1 MGGLKRQSVPQAT
14 VLFAEQLI
22 VGGVV
27 STTVTVWLQV
37 LVLSHKSM
45 TCHSRVMINSQDVPL
60 VTVSST
66 VMVMSGPSQGSS
78 AGVGGSK
85 SQAVPHSTII
95 SVGQTTAFA

>member
-14 VLFAEQLI
+14 VLFAEHPI

-37 LVLSHKSM
+37 LVLSHRSM
-45 TCHSRVMINSQDVPL
+45 TCHSRVISSSQGVPL

-66 VMVMSGPSQGSS
+66 VMVMSGPPHGPSS
-78 AGVGGSK
+78 AVGGSK
-85 SQAVPHSTII
+85 SQAVPHSTVL
-95 SVGQTTAFA
+95 SDGQ